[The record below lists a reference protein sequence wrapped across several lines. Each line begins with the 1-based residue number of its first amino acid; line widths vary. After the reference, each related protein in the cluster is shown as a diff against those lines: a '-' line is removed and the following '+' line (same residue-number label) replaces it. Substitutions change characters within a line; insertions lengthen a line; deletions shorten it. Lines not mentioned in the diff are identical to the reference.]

1 MALELTNQQQ
11 EGSANILVPLP
22 TLLTRWSDKRRAG
35 PALVQIQVGSVSVV
49 TYGHLPQEAARVARL
64 LAASGVREGDRVVL
78 WAPNSVDWV
87 IAFLGVVWRGAIP
100 VPVDSHAPREVAA
113 RIAQDA
119 GALVTLQSA
128 LQSHSITTRTITL
141 ETLRSQA
148 RPLPPLPPVER
159 PITDPLL
166 FAYTSG
172 TTGDPKGVVLSTKAV
187 VANAAAAREVFDLDA
202 TTRLVSVLPLSH
214 MFELTA
220 GLLVPLLAGGSVVY
234 PRAPVAGAI
243 FEALAFG
250 GVTHMVVVP
259 RLLET
264 FRKAILKKAA
274 SEGKEAMLKR
284 LLSFSQHLPLTVR
297 RALFFPV
304 ARRFGAPFRY
314 FVCGGAPLS
323 DDLQDFWHRLGFA
336 VYEGYG
342 LTEHSPVIST
352 NTPTHYRAGTVGKAL
367 PGVEARVAQDGE
379 LLVRSAMIMD
389 GYYHKPEETSKVLR
403 DDWLATGDIA
413 SMDEERYITI
423 LGRKKDMIVTEGGFN
438 VYPDDLEALLK
449 KEERVVKDACVV
461 GCRAPRG
468 KGETVVGVIVSD
480 ASRELIEEGV
490 ARVNAQ
496 VPKPARIRQWVLWEG
511 PFPQTPTLK
520 TKRAKI
526 AEEVCPAL
534 AREQTS
540 LMPIFTHESPTAQE
554 IASFIGDIT
563 HTDAFK
569 DPNTWD
575 TPLQKAAGKWGVWE
589 WWQLL
594 RKIEHA
600 FYFTLPQSVIT
611 PEVTVASL
619 ARVVEERPLAHLA
632 PLSIRRLP
640 PTNEV
645 ALMGCTL
652 LDTRDPETT
661 RWIRRAGMPCVVLDV
676 VSKAPP
682 SALPLS
688 LSPHPEHIAQ
698 LARLLRACKDRSLVW
713 WVPRE
718 GQARA
723 DTIALAA
730 LVSFH
735 SKKPMWMPRFCEGG
749 ASVLAHQSF
758 SLAAD
763 VGEMPQ
769 WMQELVQGGGAQ

>member
-1 MALELTNQQQ
+1 MELEAAGRRQNET
-11 EGSANILVPLP
+11 ADVLVPLS
-22 TLLTRWSDKRRAG
+22 TLLTRWGDKRRAA
-35 PALVQIQVGSVSVV
+35 PALVQMQAGSASVV

-64 LAASGVREGDRVVL
+64 LAVSGVREGDRVVL
-78 WAPNSVDWV
+78 WGPNSVDWV

-100 VPVDSHAPREVAA
+100 VPVDSHAPREVAT

-128 LQSHSITTRTITL
+128 LHSHSITTRTITL
-141 ETLRSQA
+141 ETLRAQA

-159 PITDPLL
+159 PVTDPLL

-172 TTGDPKGVVLSTKAV
+172 TTGDPKGVALSTKAV
-187 VANAAAAREVFDLDA
+187 VANAAAAREAFELDA

-220 GLLVPLLAGGSVVY
+220 GFLVPLLAGGSVVY

-243 FEALAFG
+243 FDALAFG

-274 SEGKEAMLKR
+274 SEGKEAMLRR
-284 LLSFSQHLPLTVR
+284 LLFVSPHLPFAAR

-304 ARRFGAPFRY
+304 ARRFGASFRY

-323 DDLQDFWHRLGFA
+323 RDLQDFWQRLGFA

-367 PGVEARVAQDGE
+367 PGVETRVAQDGE

-389 GYYHKPEETSKVLR
+389 GYYHKPQETSKVLR
-403 DDWLATGDIA
+403 DGWLATGDIA
-413 SMDEERYITI
+413 SIDEEHYITI

-449 KEERVVKDACVV
+449 KEERIVKDACVI
-461 GCRAPRG
+461 GCHSVRG

-480 ASRELIEEGV
+480 APREQIEEAV

-496 VPKPARIRQWVLWEG
+496 VPKPARIRQWVRWEG

-520 TKRAKI
+520 TKRATI

-534 AREQTS
+534 AREQAAST
-540 LMPIFTHESPTAQE
+540 PTFTHGSPTARE
-554 IASFIGDIT
+554 IASFVGDIT
-563 HTDAFK
+563 RSDAFK
-569 DPNTWD
+569 DPDAWE
-575 TPLQKAAGKWGVWE
+575 TPLQKVAGKWGAWE

-600 FYFTLPQSVIT
+600 FYFTLPPSAIT
-611 PEVTVASL
+611 PEATVASL
-619 ARVVEERPLAHLA
+619 ARVVEERPLAHFAHL
-632 PLSIRRLP
+632 PIRRLP
-640 PTNEV
+640 SANEV

-652 LDTRDPETT
+652 LDATDPEAA
-661 RWIRRAGMPCVVLDV
+661 RWVGRAGMPCVVLDT

-688 LSPHPEHIAQ
+688 LSPHPEYIAQ
-698 LARLLRACKDRSLVW
+698 LARLLRARKDRSLVW

-735 SKKPMWMPRFCEGG
+735 SKKPMWTPRFSEGG

-769 WMQELVQGGGAQ
+769 WMQELAQGSGAQ